1 MTDKTRTERR
11 LLASIR
17 QVKTG
22 DETAH
27 NGIPDSTAEQATVA
41 AKPAARAKPK
51 TATSKASPTSVPAAA
66 AAAAS
71 ASRSAKPAASKPRP
85 LVPASRAKPRPTEPE
100 STIRQDGYQSSR
112 RVWPD

>member
-22 DETAH
+22 EEAAPDDITNNTA
-27 NGIPDSTAEQATVA
+27 AQATVA
-41 AKPAARAKPK
+41 AKPATQAKPR
-51 TATSKASPTSVPAAA
+51 TATGKASPTSAPAS
-66 AAAAS
+66 AS
-71 ASRSAKPAASKPRP
+71 ASRSTKPAASKPRQS
-85 LVPASRAKPRPTEPE
+85 VPASGAKPQPTEPE
-100 STIRQDGYQSSR
+100 STIRQDGYQSAR

>member
-66 AAAAS
+66 S
-71 ASRSAKPAASKPRP
+71 ASRSAKPAASKPRQS
-85 LVPASRAKPRPTEPE
+85 VPASRAKPRPTEPE